1 MYIGTTLNKDIT
13 THQSYKMK
21 KTLFLLLSLLVAGQ
35 VWAESRA
42 EKLRDNLL
50 HNPKYVTVV
59 AHRGDWRSAP
69 ENSLQAFQNCIDM
82 GVDMIELDLQRT
94 SDGVLVV
101 MHDRTL
107 DRCSNG
113 KGKISDHTYAE
124 LQQLYLKP
132 QHAASITRHKIPTL
146 EEALLLCKDKI
157 MVNIDKGYDYFQEVY
172 EIMERTGTTQQ
183 VIIKSGHAPEKV
195 LRENADVVKN
205 TIYMPI
211 VQVDAPNARE
221 VIEANLALHPV
232 AIECCLKT
240 YNADVEARFRQIRDA
255 GVKVWINSIWGSL
268 CAYHDDDRAVEM
280 NEPDEAWGWIL
291 DRGATLIQSDRPGPL
306 IQYLKKHKKHK
317 LK

>member
-1 MYIGTTLNKDIT
+1 
-13 THQSYKMK
+13 MK

-35 VWAESRA
+35 IWAETRA

-59 AHRGDWRSAP
+59 AHRGDWRGAP

-82 GVDMIELDLQRT
+82 GVDMVELDLKRT
-94 SDGVLVV
+94 SDGVLII
-101 MHDRTL
+101 MHDKTL
-107 DRCSNG
+107 DRCSTG
-113 KGKISDHTYAE
+113 KGKVSDHTYAE
-124 LQQLYLKP
+124 IQEMFLKP
-132 QHAASITRHKIPTL
+132 QHAASVTRHKIPTL
-146 EEALLLCKDKI
+146 EEALRLCKDKI
-157 MVNIDKGYDYFQEVY
+157 LINIDQGYDFFQEAY
-172 EIMERTGTTQQ
+172 AIMQKTGTTEQ
-183 VIIKSGHAPEKV
+183 VIIKSGKKPEQV
-195 LRENADVVKN
+195 LAENADVVKN

-211 VQVDAPNARE
+211 VQVDAANAKE

-232 AIECCLKT
+232 AIECCFKT
-240 YNADVEARFRQIRDA
+240 YNADVEARFQQIRDA

-280 NEPDEAWGWIL
+280 KEPDEAWGWIL
-291 DRGATLIQSDRPGPL
+291 DRGATLIQTDRPAPL

>member
-132 QHAASITRHKIPTL
+132 QHAAQ
-146 EEALLLCKDKI
+146 AFC
-157 MVNIDKGYDYFQEVY
+157 
-172 EIMERTGTTQQ
+172 ERAAAVGLNWN
-183 VIIKSGHAPEKV
+183 
-195 LRENADVVKN
+195 LRYPANAVFNRIFK
-205 TIYMPI
+205 
-211 VQVDAPNARE
+211 
-221 VIEANLALHPV
+221 
-232 AIECCLKT
+232 
-240 YNADVEARFRQIRDA
+240 RD
-255 GVKVWINSIWGSL
+255 NFSL
-268 CAYHDDDRAVEM
+268 GCV
-280 NEPDEAWGWIL
+280 
-291 DRGATLIQSDRPGPL
+291 
-306 IQYLKKHKKHK
+306 
-317 LK
+317 